1 MQKSSW
7 KSIGEPGFKLKV
19 IFIAQLLISVGT
31 WKLTAMCFLR
41 ISSETCL
48 LHVFTS
54 SPGLYSRVE
63 IITNCLLGHGTKFS
77 LMPAVTLLKLKAQTI
92 TSIALAAAKR
102 KFLRHERLFLPPHP
116 TMAPSR

>member
-1 MQKSSW
+1 M
-7 KSIGEPGFKLKV
+7 KV

-41 ISSETCL
+41 ISSETRS

-77 LMPAVTLLKLKAQTI
+77 LMSTVTLL
-92 TSIALAAAKR
+92 
-102 KFLRHERLFLPPHP
+102 
-116 TMAPSR
+116 